1 LSAPQDNF
9 ESRRELLAAQI
20 AQQRVELAQAYRRL
34 EKPLH
39 YAESGLRGA
48 GFIRNNPWIWVAAPA
63 LFSFLLTNFGRK
75 QKKSSQPQSNQG
87 QPSGDEPKGIKKHA
101 VVWGG
106 RAWQLYQLY
115 RRVRHLLP

>member
-1 LSAPQDNF
+1 MT
-9 ESRRELLAAQI
+9 RRELLAAQI
-20 AQQRVELAQAYRRL
+20 ARQRAELAQAYRQL

-39 YAESGLRGA
+39 YAEYGLRGF
-48 GFIRNNPWIWVAAPA
+48 GFIRSNPWLIAAAPA
-63 LFSFLLTNFGRK
+63 VFGLVLRGFGK
-75 QKKSSQPQSNQG
+75 KKSPELQSDQR
-87 QPSGDEPKGIKKHA
+87 QSTAPEPRGIKKHA

>member
-1 LSAPQDNF
+1 LSSPQDNF

-34 EKPLH
+34 EKPFH
-39 YAESGLRGA
+39 YAEYGLRGA

-63 LFSFLLTNFGRK
+63 LFSFLLTNFG
-75 QKKSSQPQSNQG
+75 QKKKKSPQSDQR
-87 QPSGDEPKGIKKHA
+87 QSITSEPKGIKEHA